1 MELVACLR
9 SAVETRS
16 VRICE
21 VFFVTLKLRNLDFF
35 PDTAYPCPARIGG
48 QPSPSI
54 DLDHEAASSRLCLR
68 CSGMPIDLH
77 GSLLAPHAPS
87 RYSEPVQVASCRHGA
102 CMMSVAVV
110 IYLCCAAPAC
120 TASARAAVL
129 YSRTRNV
136 ASAWRRRPPARS
148 ACRFFCNTSSL
159 CLLLECTGC
168 RLPVPSSRTSRPFS
182 SGSI

>member
-1 MELVACLR
+1 MRCEGVAAAERESTAVVLAACLR

-120 TASARAAVL
+120 TASAHAAVL
-129 YSRTRNV
+129 YSRQRCQCLAPTT
-136 ASAWRRRPPARS
+136 SRS
-148 ACRFFCNTSSL
+148 VGVP
-159 CLLLECTGC
+159 LLLQYKQ
-168 RLPVPSSRTSRPFS
+168 LVLAA
-182 SGSI
+182 